1 MLDAEYGIY
10 SDGQSHIVRTQAYSL
25 PEMLHEHVDLVS
37 PTIYFGRAGRPLADT
52 IANGKNDYL
61 NNGGKT
67 AIPAFPYETKGE
79 IAYNGLCNSTN
90 VTLACMARHY
100 GYEGYGE
107 SILHEDEMCPDR
119 DGYTQNQRLPTR
131 IPLVLPDTWKSV
143 RESCFDSLSTQLK
156 RLLHRL
162 EFRRLVTLP
171 EPVCAKCSHRQLH
184 CGIRKWWHQPSR
196 LCVRISSFMCYL
208 YQAD

>member
-25 PEMLHEHVDLVS
+25 PKMLHEHIDLVS

-61 NNGGKT
+61 NNDGKT

-100 GYEGYGE
+100 GYEGYGRSISFKIIAGSAHIMLCRIE
-107 SILHEDEMCPDR
+107 SRRKELLRYYRILGR
-119 DGYTQNQRLPTR
+119 
-131 IPLVLPDTWKSV
+131 
-143 RESCFDSLSTQLK
+143 
-156 RLLHRL
+156 
-162 EFRRLVTLP
+162 
-171 EPVCAKCSHRQLH
+171 A
-184 CGIRKWWHQPSR
+184 
-196 LCVRISSFMCYL
+196 
-208 YQAD
+208 

>member
-25 PEMLHEHVDLVS
+25 PEMLHEHIDLVS

-67 AIPAFPYETKGE
+67 AVPAFPYETKGE

-90 VTLACMARHY
+90 VTLACMAKHY

-107 SILHEDEMCPDR
+107 LVLHEGGALCPDR
-119 DGYTQNQRLPTR
+119 NWSTQNQKLPTR
-131 IPLVLPDTWKSV
+131 TPLVSPDTWKSV
-143 RESCFDSLSTQLK
+143 RESRFDSSPTQLK
-156 RLLHRL
+156 SLYTDLNFVDL
-162 EFRRLVTLP
+162 SLFLNQFAPNAVSGNYTVEYVNG
-171 EPVCAKCSHRQLH
+171 
-184 CGIRKWWHQPSR
+184 GINPQD
-196 LCVRISSFMCYL
+196 F
-208 YQAD
+208 A